1 MFLNYTENSTFYF
14 FSTSAQSVASIV
26 GLSAAVAVFRYQY
39 YLQDI
44 SEKRRHI
51 LSIMQDA
58 SYLKMFD
65 EKDFLAY
72 NKYTSDKE
80 RVEWWRGHLKRAY
93 DGETSAELEK
103 WLKIQIAA
111 QSWAGKNYDVAM
123 PLEKQRILTRF
134 KDNYLEYNALDAMSE
149 RAGKFRAQVFTL
161 TVWGLLLVGIGIL
174 GTLAPAMPAYNMGG
188 HFLAKVSFL
197 ILLCLYFWKL
207 YRLIVQAFEGD

>member
-51 LSIMQDA
+51 LNIMRD
-58 SYLKMFD
+58 SNYLKMFE
-65 EKDFLAY
+65 EKDFLAF

-103 WLKIQIAA
+103 WLKTKIAA

-123 PLEKQRILTRF
+123 PLEKQRLLARF
-134 KDNYLEYNALDAMSE
+134 KDNYLEYNALDSMSD
-149 RAGKFRAQVFTL
+149 RAGKFKARVFSL
-161 TVWGLLLVGIGIL
+161 TIWGLLLVGSGIL
-174 GTLAPAMPAYNMGG
+174 GTLSPVFPACGIGG
-188 HFLAKVSFL
+188 QLISKVLFL
-197 ILLCLYFWKL
+197 ILLGAYFWKL
-207 YRLIVQAFEGD
+207 FALIVQAFEGD